1 MSGFCPIVSIVN
13 RLIFVLAA
21 GAACCAPVAA
31 QSELKPALE
40 TTYQLWRD
48 SMVRRDVAAWQR
60 LTARHRQMDIRN
72 RLVSEKRAFPAAVF
86 EVPIAPPTL
95 SGLKLLQITRNGAT
109 AKAVYFGKIDFG
121 VEGEPTENL
130 LCVSFLS
137 EGGAWRYDKA
147 EFVNLSALPAVRK
160 ELAAG
165 ELKYLK
171 ETPEANADGKVPEV
185 PIAVNPA
192 KTVAKVYVFC
202 PGREVDVQIN
212 KVSRHKFTNAK
223 EAELVLGGAKDGPNE
238 LQFAIRKLDGGTGKE
253 AMTIRVYLAP
263 EAEGVKPLKVFEYQV
278 AENGRLPQDVGT
290 KTFEVDAA
298 ALAKLKGK

>member
-1 MSGFCPIVSIVN
+1 MTRSFFVPVIALVSSGT
-13 RLIFVLAA
+13 LY
-21 GAACCAPVAA
+21 A
-31 QSELKPALE
+31 QAELKPVLE
-40 TTYQLWRD
+40 KTYGLWRD
-48 SMVRRDVAAWQR
+48 AMVRHDGSTWQQV
-60 LTARHRQMDIRN
+60 TAKHRQMDIRN
-72 RLVSEKRAFPAAVF
+72 RLVSEKKAFPAAVF
-86 EVPIAPPTL
+86 ETPVPPPMLT
-95 SGLKLLQITRNGAT
+95 GLKLLQISQKGAT

-121 VEGEPTENL
+121 VEGAAPTENL
-130 LCVSFLS
+130 LCVSFLN

-147 EFVNLSALPAVRK
+147 EFVNLSALPAVRN
-160 ELAAG
+160 ELATG

-171 ETPEANADGKVPEV
+171 ETPEANADGKVPEI
-185 PIAVNPA
+185 PMAVNPA

-202 PGREVDVQIN
+202 PGREVEVQIN

-223 EAELVLGGAKDGPNE
+223 EAETILGGAKDGLNE
-238 LQFAIRKLDGGTGKE
+238 VQFSVRKLEGGTGKE

-278 AENGRLPQDVGT
+278 AENAALPQTVGT

>member
-1 MSGFCPIVSIVN
+1 VTRSFFIPALALVCSGSVFA
-13 RLIFVLAA
+13 RA
-21 GAACCAPVAA
+21 
-31 QSELKPALE
+31 ELKPVLE
-40 TTYQLWRD
+40 KTYGLWRD
-48 SMVRRDVAAWQR
+48 SMVRRDVSTWQQV
-60 LTARHRQMDIRN
+60 TAKHRQMDIRN

-86 EVPIAPPTL
+86 ETPMPPPPL
-95 SGLKLLQITRNGAT
+95 AGLKLLQISQKGAT

-121 VEGEPTENL
+121 IEGAPTENL
-130 LCVSFLS
+130 LCVSFLN

-147 EFVNLSALPAVRK
+147 EFVNLSALPAVRN
-160 ELAAG
+160 ELATG
-165 ELKYLK
+165 ELKYLE
-171 ETPEANADGKVPEV
+171 ETPEANADGKVPDV

-202 PGREVDVQIN
+202 PGREVEVLIN

-223 EAELVLGGAKDGPNE
+223 EAEIVLGGAKDGLNE
-238 LQFAIRKLDGGTGKE
+238 VQFSVRKLEGGTGKE

-278 AENGRLPQDVGT
+278 AENAALPQTVGT

>member
-1 MSGFCPIVSIVN
+1 M
-13 RLIFVLAA
+13 
-21 GAACCAPVAA
+21 A

-48 SMVRRDVAAWQR
+48 SMVRKDAATWQR
-60 LTARHRQMDIRN
+60 MTARHRQMDLRN
-72 RLVSEKRAFPAAVF
+72 RLVSEKKAFPAAVF
-86 EVPIAPPTL
+86 EVPVAPPALT
-95 SGLKLLQITRNGAT
+95 GLKLLQITRNGLT

-121 VEGEPTENL
+121 VGGDPSENL
-130 LCVSFLS
+130 LCLSFLS
-137 EGGAWRYDKA
+137 EDGFWKWDRT
-147 EFVNLSALPAVRK
+147 EFVNLNALPEVRK
-160 ELAAG
+160 ELASG

-171 ETPEANADGKVPEV
+171 ETPEANADGKVPPV

-202 PGREVDVQIN
+202 PGREIDVQIN

-223 EAELVLGGAKDGPNE
+223 EAEIVLGGAKDGVNE
-238 LQFAIRKLDGGTGKE
+238 LSFAIRKLEGGTGKE

-278 AENGRLPQDVGT
+278 AENGTLPQETGT
-290 KTFEVDAA
+290 KMFQVTAA
-298 ALAKLKGK
+298 DLAKVKGK